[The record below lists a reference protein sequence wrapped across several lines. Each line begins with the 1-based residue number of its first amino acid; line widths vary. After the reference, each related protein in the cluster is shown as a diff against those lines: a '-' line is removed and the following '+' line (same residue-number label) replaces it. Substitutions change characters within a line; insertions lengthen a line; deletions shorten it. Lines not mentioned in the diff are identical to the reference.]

1 MDLTS
6 LTQHLTASNS
16 TKISLRWK
24 GLCLFKY
31 WKALIHTNVCIWS
44 WWSEGCAAVV
54 LILELIRLR
63 NVTRFSAAVRPG
75 SLASLG
81 IIISDHL
88 IIIITLK
95 LNSDNCRVL
104 SWWTEPGISRLAS
117 PGLWDSPPGGLV
129 EIFPELMTESE
140 SDMDLM
146 AINWMIILH
155 VKNGETKWMM
165 ERTLQT
171 N

>member
-1 MDLTS
+1 M
-6 LTQHLTASNS
+6 
-16 TKISLRWK
+16 
-24 GLCLFKY
+24 C
-31 WKALIHTNVCIWS
+31 
-44 WWSEGCAAVV
+44 
-54 LILELIRLR
+54 
-63 NVTRFSAAVRPG
+63 SA
-75 SLASLG
+75 
-81 IIISDHL
+81 D
-88 IIIITLK
+88 
-95 LNSDNCRVL
+95 
-104 SWWTEPGISRLAS
+104 WWTELGISRLAS

-165 ERTLQT
+165 ERTLET

>member
-31 WKALIHTNVCIWS
+31 WKALVQTQMYVFEAS

-54 LILELIRLR
+54 LIPELIRLR
-63 NVTRFSAAVRPG
+63 NVTKLSAVRPG

-81 IIISDHL
+81 IIIRDHL
-88 IIIITLK
+88 IIITLK

-104 SWWTEPGISRLAS
+104 SWLMDWAWHLLPRQPWTVRLPPGWTCRDISRINDRKWIWYGSDGHQL
-117 PGLWDSPPGGLV
+117 DDYPPC
-129 EIFPELMTESE
+129 EEWR
-140 SDMDLM
+140 
-146 AINWMIILH
+146 N
-155 VKNGETKWMM
+155 
-165 ERTLQT
+165 
-171 N
+171 